1 MAISTVSQKGLD
13 APLTLTSPV
22 LTSPAFS
29 GTPTGTLV
37 SANMPTGSVLQVVST
52 TSSTQYSTNSSSW
65 TSTNLSAVIT
75 PKFSTSKILIIVSA
89 PDCQKYNDNA
99 LACGAFRVTRSGSTI
114 YQFGAYTGYTG
125 TSLAMYFATGG
136 NYVDSPASTS
146 ALTYLV
152 QISNTQNNGLL
163 YFNASGT
170 ATVSTITLME
180 IAG

>member
-1 MAISTVSQKGLD
+1 MTQAANLAALG
-13 APLTLTSPV
+13 TSAGTTGV
-22 LTSPAFS
+22 LA
-29 GTPTGTLV
+29 
-37 SANMPTGSVLQVVST
+37 SAGMPTGSVLQVVST
-52 TSSTQYSTNSSSW
+52 TSNTQYSTNSSSW